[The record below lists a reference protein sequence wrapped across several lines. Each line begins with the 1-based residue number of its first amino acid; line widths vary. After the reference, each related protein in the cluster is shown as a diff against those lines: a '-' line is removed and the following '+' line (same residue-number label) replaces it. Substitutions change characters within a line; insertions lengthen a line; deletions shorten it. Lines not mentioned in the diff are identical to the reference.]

1 MTQSIGASLLAAGL
15 GFLIAFLLGRA
26 ARAHSEEKLAAAQT
40 SFAAVQSDLQQQRQ
54 LAEERGQT
62 VAAMKAELAAA
73 QAGIAAERDA
83 LARAESKLNE
93 TFESLAS
100 KALQGNA
107 EQFMLLARAKMEEQ
121 QKSATHELATRKA
134 EVEQLV
140 KPITEALDKFNAQ
153 VQQIEQKREGAYAG
167 ITEQLKMLS
176 SSQETLKSETSR
188 LVGALKTPIH
198 RGRWGEVQLRRV
210 VELAGMVEHCDFE
223 EQPSYETDEGRQ
235 RPDLIVHLPGGRQI
249 VVDSKVSLAAYLEA
263 ANCENESQRAELLR
277 QHAAQIKAHM
287 VKLSS
292 KSYWQQLECTPE
304 FVVAFVPGES
314 FFAAA
319 LQHDGSLIE
328 FGADQRVILATPT
341 TLIALLK
348 AVAYGWRQEQLQKNA
363 EEISVLGKQL
373 HERLT
378 SMYEH
383 FHGLRRNLDAAVNSF
398 NKMVSSME
406 TRVMVSARKF
416 RELGAA
422 GGDEIEQIEPIEK
435 GAREI
440 GEAKAAVP
448 GKVRSIA
455 AGAGEE

>member
-1 MTQSIGASLLAAGL
+1 M
-15 GFLIAFLLGRA
+15 IAFLLGRA
-26 ARAHSEEKLAAAQT
+26 SRAHVEEKLAATVAQYT
-40 SFAAVQSDLQQQRQ
+40 AAQAELQQQKR
-54 LAEERGQT
+54 LAEERGQML
-62 VAAMKAELAAA
+62 ADMRAELAAA

-83 LARAESKLNE
+83 LTRAEAKLNE

-121 QKSATHELATRKA
+121 QKSAAHDLAARKA

-140 KPITEALDKFNAQ
+140 KPISEVLAKFEAQ

-167 ITEQLKMLS
+167 ISEQLKMLS
-176 SSQETLKSETSR
+176 SSQESLKSETSR

-223 EQPSYETDEGRQ
+223 EQPSYETEEGRQ
-235 RPDLIVHLPGGRQI
+235 RPDLIVHLPGGREI

-263 ANCENESQRAELLR
+263 VTCESEADRAELLR

-287 VKLSS
+287 VRLSS

-319 LQHDGSLIE
+319 LQSDGTLIE

-383 FHGLRRNLDAAVNSF
+383 FNGLRRNLDAAVNSF

-422 GGDEIEQIEPIEK
+422 GGDEIEAVEPIEK
-435 GAREI
+435 TAREI
-440 GEAKAAVP
+440 SEGKTPVA

-455 AGAGEE
+455 AGASEE